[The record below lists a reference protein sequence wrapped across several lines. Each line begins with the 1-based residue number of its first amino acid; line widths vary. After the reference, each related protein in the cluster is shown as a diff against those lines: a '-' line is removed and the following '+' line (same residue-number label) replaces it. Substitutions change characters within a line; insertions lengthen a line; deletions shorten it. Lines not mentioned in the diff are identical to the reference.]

1 MVRGRKNPLFMGLAS
16 RLKTARKTAA
26 LNRQAVTQRAK
37 LSDVSAVLG
46 MEQGQRIPRL
56 DTVERVAY
64 GLGLSP
70 AFLAYGIESEADLP
84 TEGLRCKGVALR
96 LRQTRMH
103 HGLSV
108 LALAT
113 AAGLSHTAVGNVERG
128 TMPGLDTAEA
138 LAVALGVSP
147 AWLAYGLGPMELPSR
162 RRKAATP
169 EPDHD
174 LTA

>member
-26 LNRQAVTQRAK
+26 LNRQSVTQRAK

-70 AFLAYGIESEADLP
+70 AFLAYGIESDGSQP
-84 TEGLRCKGVALR
+84 IEGLRCEGVALR
-96 LRQTRMH
+96 LRQTRIH
-103 HGLSV
+103 LGLSV

-128 TMPGLDTAEA
+128 TMPTIATAEA
-138 LAVALGVSP
+138 LATALGVSP
-147 AWLAYGLGPMELPSR
+147 GWLAYGLEPIELPSR
-162 RRKAATP
+162 RRAVALLASSTP
-169 EPDHD
+169 SHS
-174 LTA
+174 